1 MAAVDARPAT
11 RSRLPDLLA
20 GLAVAGLLIP
30 EAVAYSS
37 IAGLPPQHGVT
48 ALLAGLICYG
58 LVGRSRYAIV
68 SATSSSAAVLA
79 AALAALAPGEASQKL
94 GLVTGLVVLTG
105 GLFLL
110 AGAARL
116 GSISAFIA
124 KPVLRGFT
132 FGLTLVIIVRQLP
145 HLLGVKTTHTDFLRS
160 GYELLTQFADWN
172 LLCLGLGLG
181 ALALLFALRPVRR
194 IPTPLLVIAL
204 GIAAQALL
212 GLDRH
217 GVALVGAID
226 LQFRAPSLPE
236 LTPREWLRVAE
247 LACALLLVVYA
258 ESYAGIRSF
267 AFKHGESFS
276 ANRELVALG
285 LANLVSGLFAGLPV
299 GAGYSATAA
308 NESSGARSHLAAWIA
323 ALTVLVVVLTLL
335 SYMALIPLPILA
347 AIVIYA
353 VTHTLSLGTLKVYFR
368 WHRDRVVLLCAIAA
382 VLLFGVLPGLLVA
395 VGASLLMTLS
405 GFSQHR
411 VAVLGRL
418 GEGHDFVDICAHPE
432 AKQIPGMLI
441 MRPETPLFFANAE
454 QIMAHVQHR
463 IERLSRQAEGPPH
476 VVILSLEESPDL
488 DGTSIDALMELA
500 RFARTRGIE
509 LLLARLHEPVKRVL
523 ARAEVPNLPDPE
535 LTNWSVDD
543 AVSMAQAKL
552 KATPAR
558 EPD

>member
-1 MAAVDARPAT
+1 MATTAARSAT

-37 IAGLPPQHGVT
+37 IAGLPPQHGIT

-79 AALAALAPGEASQKL
+79 AAIATLAPGDGGQTM

-116 GSISAFIA
+116 GSLSAFIA

-132 FGLTLVIIVRQLP
+132 FGLTLVIIARQLP
-145 HLLGVKTTHTDFLRS
+145 HLLGVKTTHSDFLRS
-160 GYELLTQFADWN
+160 NFELLKQFADWN
-172 LLCLGLGLG
+172 LLCIGLGLG
-181 ALALLFALRPVRR
+181 ALALLFVLRPVRR
-194 IPTPLLVIAL
+194 LPTPLLVIVL

-212 GLDRH
+212 GLDKH
-217 GVALVGAID
+217 GVELVGTID
-226 LQFRAPSLPE
+226 LQFKAPSLPDFS
-236 LTPREWLRVAE
+236 PREWMRVAE
-247 LACALLLVVYA
+247 LAGALLLVVYA

-267 AFKHGESFS
+267 AFKHGEDFS

-285 LANLVSGLFAGLPV
+285 LANVVSGLFAGLPV

-308 NESSGARSHLAAWIA
+308 NESAGARSHLAAWIA
-323 ALTVLVVVLTLL
+323 ALTVLVAVLTLL
-335 SYMALIPLPILA
+335 SYMALTPLPILA

-353 VTHTLSLGTLKVYFR
+353 VTHTLSASTLKVYFR
-368 WHRDRVVLLCAIAA
+368 WHRDRSVVLCAIGA

-395 VGASLLMTLS
+395 VGASVLMTLS

-411 VAVLGRL
+411 VSVLGRL
-418 GEGHDFVDICAHPE
+418 GEGHDFVDIRAYPE
-432 AKQIPGMLI
+432 ARQIPEVLI

-463 IERLSRQAEGPPH
+463 IDRLTRKEQQPPQ
-476 VVILSLEESPDL
+476 VLILCLEESPDL
-488 DGTSIDALMELA
+488 DGSSIEALMDLA
-500 RFARTRGIE
+500 RFTRDRGIE
-509 LLLARLHEPVKRVL
+509 LLFARLHEPVKAVL
-523 ARAEVPNLPDPE
+523 ARAQVPDLPDPA

-543 AVSMAQAKL
+543 AVAMAQARV
-552 KATPAR
+552 KAPKAGAN
-558 EPD
+558 D